1 MEKSIPAK
9 NQILSNM
16 FKWNQ
21 SEVVRSEMQPH
32 FFEVSMINTPLKIN
46 MEPKNEG
53 LEDDFPFILGHV
65 QVPC

>member
-1 MEKSIPAK
+1 
-9 NQILSNM
+9 
-16 FKWNQ
+16 
-21 SEVVRSEMQPH
+21 MQPH